1 MGKGKTFFTKNNP
14 KYIGEVVSETPKA
27 DMNNTL
33 PINSDGY
40 AKEVEVKMP
49 LGQPTV
55 NKVGGQR
62 RMLASK
68 KSKATWY

>member
-1 MGKGKTFFTKNNP
+1 MSEGKTFWTKDNP
-14 KYIGEVVSETPKA
+14 KYIGEVVSESPKA
-27 DMNNTL
+27 NASITL
-33 PINSDGY
+33 NVNSDGY

-68 KSKATWY
+68 KSKVSWY